1 MLKGLQTIWSLP
13 EGIKMNEIL
22 TIEQVMEIGEASKRI
37 LLENLSPE
45 DWIRFWLI
53 CHKPM
58 QKNLMTNRRFDR

>member
-1 MLKGLQTIWSLP
+1 
-13 EGIKMNEIL
+13 MNEIL